1 MSIKHQKGLTL
12 LEAIVSLGILSAVV
26 AGTATLLSQY
36 SSATQNNV
44 AAQHMKTIADATQAY
59 IRDNYSAV
67 MATATA
73 TTPTLIRVSTLQGSG
88 HLAAGVSETN
98 NFGQR
103 VCALVLEPSAG
114 QLNALVVSEGG
125 TTIDDISVAG
135 IAGALGAGGGAVYS
149 SDTTTIRGAMGG
161 WSTAIGNFASA
172 NNLGQLCNGSAGT
185 IPIAAGHPMVALW
198 FNGGDATAGT
208 LYRSSVPG
216 RPELNTMNTPI
227 FMSASTVQTVG
238 GACTSTGAIGRDAAG
253 AVVSCQGGTW
263 KGGSGGLN
271 WKGSVANVASLPAS
285 GNASG
290 DAYRITGLSN
300 HIFVW
305 DAQSSVWQ
313 GLVVNSA
320 GTLTLPGIIVAQ
332 GSNSS
337 YGAITIQGAK
347 NGYSGIN
354 FKDAGGNNVGTLMM
368 SPTYAGFFNSA
379 DGAWHWYVDSSGN
392 SVQAG
397 QAQMGTAYLTT
408 VVTINTACSPN
419 GRVARDANGLLLSC
433 QSGLWAKAQGGG
445 DLGTWSFN
453 IATYGTP
460 QIGQGIYDSSSST
473 FSGTTW
479 YNTTGGGRNGQVSCS
494 NSPYCVYY
502 YTADGGGACTYA
514 WCGAGIGC
522 DHVCYFRATVK
533 NLPVYGAVKID

>member
-1 MSIKHQKGLTL
+1 MSIKYQKGLTL

-36 SSATQNNV
+36 STATQANV

-263 KGGSGGLN
+263 KGGAGGLN

-300 HIFVW
+300 HVFVW
-305 DAQSSVWQ
+305 DAQSNVWQ
-313 GLVVNSA
+313 GMVVNSA
-320 GTLTLPGIIVAQ
+320 GTLYLPGLIVAN
-332 GSNSS
+332 GSYSS

-347 NGYSGIN
+347 NGWSGIN
-354 FKDAGGNNVGTLMM
+354 FKDAGGNNQGTLMM
-368 SPTYAGFFNSA
+368 HPSYSGFFNTA
-379 DGAWHWYVDSSGN
+379 EGAWRWYVDNSGN
-392 SVQAG
+392 SIQPGSSYVQTNTWAYLGQGAG
-397 QAQMGTAYLTT
+397 GVNNAAAQSATGSAYLNDAYFRSIGKWASQMG
-408 VVTINTACSPN
+408 
-419 GRVARDANGLLLSC
+419 
-433 QSGLWAKAQGGG
+433 GGG
-445 DLGTWSFN
+445 KWSGC
-453 IATYGTP
+453 YHSGP
-460 QIGQGIYDSSSST
+460 Q
-473 FSGTTW
+473 W
-479 YNTTGGGRNGQVSCS
+479 NVPQVSYTS
-494 NSPYCVYY
+494 GAYYCQLTSGNWS
-502 YTADGGGACTYA
+502 TAGWGGNWWSYF
-514 WCGAGIGC
+514 
-522 DHVCYFRATVK
+522 VCC
-533 NLPVYGAVKID
+533 PS

>member
-238 GACTSTGAIGRDAAG
+238 GACTSTGAIGRDADG
-253 AVVSCQGGTW
+253 AVVSCQGGKW
-263 KGGSGGLN
+263 KGGAGLN
-271 WKGSVANVASLPAS
+271 
-285 GNASG
+285 
-290 DAYRITGLSN
+290 
-300 HIFVW
+300 
-305 DAQSSVWQ
+305 
-313 GLVVNSA
+313 
-320 GTLTLPGIIVAQ
+320 
-332 GSNSS
+332 
-337 YGAITIQGAK
+337 
-347 NGYSGIN
+347 
-354 FKDAGGNNVGTLMM
+354 
-368 SPTYAGFFNSA
+368 
-379 DGAWHWYVDSSGN
+379 
-392 SVQAG
+392 
-397 QAQMGTAYLTT
+397 
-408 VVTINTACSPN
+408 
-419 GRVARDANGLLLSC
+419 
-433 QSGLWAKAQGGG
+433 
-445 DLGTWSFN
+445 
-453 IATYGTP
+453 
-460 QIGQGIYDSSSST
+460 
-473 FSGTTW
+473 
-479 YNTTGGGRNGQVSCS
+479 
-494 NSPYCVYY
+494 
-502 YTADGGGACTYA
+502 
-514 WCGAGIGC
+514 
-522 DHVCYFRATVK
+522 
-533 NLPVYGAVKID
+533 